1 MKQFVVRSVVTLGIV
16 ASLGLGMSAV
26 ASAGGGPPSGGVT
39 TTTGATSSTLKSY
52 QKQLTA
58 YRASRNAIEATF
70 RASVQTA
77 RSTYEKSLVTATT
90 SAQRSAAQQFKVTA
104 IIDAA
109 AARSS
114 ALIALGNAPASPSN

>member
-1 MKQFVVRSVVTLGIV
+1 MKQFVVRSLVSLGMVT
-16 ASLGLGMSAV
+16 SLGLGMSAV
-26 ASAGGGPPSGGVT
+26 ASAGGAPSGGST
-39 TTTGATSSTLKSY
+39 TTTGAASSALKTY

-77 RSTYEKSLVTATT
+77 RSNYQKSLLTATT

-114 ALIALGNAPASPSN
+114 ALIALGDAPTPPSS